1 MKVTNDRFKDRQLH
15 IEDYLQMVSTESKE
29 YAEVSACQRI
39 ALRTSSHLNNRIIT
53 DFQTDGL
60 LEKILQPTNLN
71 HAYKKVKS
79 NKGAGGVDG
88 MSVDEL
94 LPFLRDNQVQ
104 LIQQLKDGK
113 YRPNPVRRVE
123 IPKETK
129 GEFRK
134 LGVPTV
140 VDRVF
145 QQAITQVL
153 SPIYEEQFSENS
165 FGFRPKRGAHDALKQ
180 CQQNVNDGYV
190 YVVDMDLEKFFDT
203 VCQSKLMEVLSR
215 TIKDGRVISLIHKY
229 LNAGVISRGVFEKT
243 ETGTPQGGPLSPLL
257 SNAMLNELDRELTR
271 RGHRFVRYADDCM
284 IFCKSRKSAERTLKN
299 IIPFIEGKLFLKV
312 NRKKTGVEHISK
324 VKYLG
329 YAFYR
334 YKGKCKFRVHPKSVA
349 KMKDKIREMTKR
361 NNGWGNEYRA
371 MKLTQFVR
379 GWVNYFSLADMKGLL
394 RETDEW
400 LRHKIRTIYWKQ
412 WKKVKTKFREL
423 KRLGVEEEKAWICA
437 NMRNGNWYCGGYFVL
452 QTAFNNKKLRELGYP
467 TFTEFYL
474 KVCEN

>member
-1 MKVTNDRFKDRQLH
+1 MNVTNDRFKDRQLH
-15 IEDYLQMVSTESKE
+15 IEDYLQMVSTELKE

-39 ALRTSSHLNNRIIT
+39 TENNRIIT

-257 SNAMLNELDRELTR
+257 SNVMLNELDRELTR

-349 KMKDKIREMTKR
+349 KMKDKIRELTKR

-379 GWVNYFSLADMKGLL
+379 GWVNYFLLADMKGLL